1 MMLIQH
7 AHCPDLL
14 KRILPSCLIMKFRSM
29 DRYDNAMNW
38 QRFFQS
44 QFYSNLDNAR
54 EQWGDKMRNE
64 LARKLAEE
72 MR

>member
-1 MMLIQH
+1 
-7 AHCPDLL
+7 
-14 KRILPSCLIMKFRSM
+14 M